1 MKILFILPRFNK
13 DQGLVYERDNTQ
25 PDYNYLM
32 PVGMPYIISYLKRAG
47 YDITGL
53 NLNHSHGTVSNVVRE
68 VVTKTRYDIVF
79 TGGLSSMFQVI
90 EDIIGT
96 IRSAS
101 PGTKIVIG
109 GGLVSAQPELVTE
122 LLKPDY
128 GIIFEGEE
136 TALELVRFIESKDN
150 GPEQVRGITFLCDG
164 HTVRSPRRE
173 PIADLNALPY
183 PDLDAFGYEEYAGH
197 QFTGGWNLYSR
208 EEEPRPYSIVSAR
221 GCSAVCTFC
230 FHTTGPKYRYRSV
243 ENIMGEIRYAVEK
256 YRINFFTFLDEL
268 FSYDKERLLYFCREF
283 AEYQKTV
290 PWKIEMYCNLRVDC
304 ADSEILDALK
314 SCGNVVIGLGLES
327 MSPVVLKSMRKHIT
341 PEQTKRCLELI
352 AERKLVPQ
360 GVFIFGDPAETLET
374 ASETLSFIRNHQH
387 LTRGGVFTGFIIPFP
402 GTAIYKD
409 AVAKGIIKD
418 ETAFIR
424 DIGCPSYDV
433 LNFTK
438 LSESDFLKLKD
449 MVYMAWHKLRIRVTP
464 YEMHTWGDGK
474 ISISVVCPH
483 CKYHNTY
490 RNTGDPYMAPI
501 PIICKNPE
509 CNGRFDIVTKVGILE
524 SWCVS
529 IFGLTIPRTVKGVLL
544 QAKHLFLGE

>member
-1 MKILFILPRFNK
+1 MKILFIMPRFNK
-13 DQGLVYERDNTQ
+13 DQGLIYERDNTQ

-32 PVGMPYIISYLKRAG
+32 PVGMPYIVSYLKQAG
-47 YDITGL
+47 YDVTGL

-68 VVTKTRYDIVF
+68 TVTRIRYDIVF
-79 TGGLSSMFQVI
+79 TGGLSSMFPVI

-96 IRSAS
+96 IRGAS
-101 PGTKIVIG
+101 PETKIVIG
-109 GGLVSAQPELVTE
+109 GGLVSAQPELVTK

-128 GIIFEGEE
+128 GIVFEGEE
-136 TALELVRFIESKDN
+136 TALALVRFIESEDA
-150 GPEQVRGITFLCDG
+150 GPEQVRGIVFIRDG
-164 HTVRSPRRE
+164 VVIRSPARE
-173 PIADLNALPY
+173 SIADLNALPY
-183 PDLDAFGYEEYAGH
+183 PDLDAFGYEEYASH

-208 EEEPRPYSIVSAR
+208 EDEPRPYSIVSAR
-221 GCSAVCTFC
+221 GCSAACTFC

-243 ENIMGEIRYAVEK
+243 ENIMAEIKYAVEK

-268 FSYDKERLLYFCREF
+268 FSYDKERLLHFCLEF

-304 ADSEILDALK
+304 ADGEILDALK

-341 PEQTKRCLELI
+341 PEQTKKCLELI

-374 ASETLSFIRNHQH
+374 ASETLSFIRNNQH

-402 GTAIYKD
+402 GTAIYKE

-418 ETAFIR
+418 EAGFIR

-438 LSESDFLKLKD
+438 LSEEDFLKLKD
-449 MVYMAWHKLRIRVTP
+449 RVYMAWHELRIRVTP
-464 YEMHTWGDGK
+464 YEMHMRADGK
-474 ISISVVCPH
+474 ISITAVCPH

-490 RNTGDPYMAPI
+490 RNTGDPHMAPI
-501 PIICKNPE
+501 PIICKNPQ
-509 CNGRFDIVTKVGILE
+509 CNGRFDIVTRVGIAE
-524 SWCVS
+524 SWCVG
-529 IFGLTIPRTVKGVLL
+529 IFGLSLSRAVKGILYNIKKRMV
-544 QAKHLFLGE
+544 